1 MKNCT
6 MKTKHFLAAMLTFM
20 MMVTVFVQAQPAMHD
35 NPNTVVPGH
44 PGIVL
49 PSGGYITTTD
59 NEDNGGSGNP
69 DGDMD
74 TYIFYGDGRLPIDF
88 NIFVD
93 DAVIT
98 SAQLSILAFDVDWP
112 QGEQDEVFINSHS
125 LGYLT
130 GVNDEWST
138 SVFTV
143 NPSWII
149 PGPNGK
155 NLIQIYMRT
164 NWAVTVDWGQI
175 ITNGT
180 TGSASFRYVN
190 LDKTQY
196 CSSQCI
202 QATEEVDANPSLSVR
217 VETKLLDPSNGAIVQ
232 KTRTFTATTGDE
244 PFTESLC
251 LPAVP
256 TPGTWH
262 IQAICYDATTNVQM
276 DIKTIPIEVT
286 ENCNIPTMSQWGLI
300 ILAAALLGVGTVYIM
315 RRRSSNAAV

>member
-1 MKNCT
+1 MKNST
-6 MKTKHFLAAMLTFM
+6 LKTKLFYAAMLTFVM
-20 MMVTVFVQAQPAMHD
+20 MISVFVKAQPVMHD
-35 NPNTVVPGH
+35 DPNGVIPGH

-59 NEDNGGSGNP
+59 NENDGLTGSP

-74 TYIFYGDGRLPIDF
+74 VYMGYGSVIDF

-98 SAQLSILAFDVDWP
+98 SAQLSILAYDVDWP
-112 QGEQDEVFINSHS
+112 QGERDEVFINHHS

-130 GVNDEWST
+130 GTNETWST
-138 SVFTV
+138 SVYTFD
-143 NPSWII
+143 PSWIV
-149 PGPNGK
+149 PGPAGK
-155 NLIQIYMRT
+155 NLVQIYMRVSGWVV
-164 NWAVTVDWGQI
+164 NVDWGQI
-175 ITNGT
+175 ITNST
-180 TGSASFRYVN
+180 TGSATFRYVN
-190 LDKTQY
+190 LDKTAY
-196 CSSQCI
+196 CSSQCV
-202 QATEEVDANPSLSVR
+202 QATEEVDADPPLSVR

-251 LPAVP
+251 LPASP

-262 IQAICYDATTNVQM
+262 IQTICYDATTNVQM
-276 DIKTIPIEVT
+276 DIKSTPIEVT
-286 ENCNIPTMSQWGLI
+286 VSCSIPTMSQWGLI